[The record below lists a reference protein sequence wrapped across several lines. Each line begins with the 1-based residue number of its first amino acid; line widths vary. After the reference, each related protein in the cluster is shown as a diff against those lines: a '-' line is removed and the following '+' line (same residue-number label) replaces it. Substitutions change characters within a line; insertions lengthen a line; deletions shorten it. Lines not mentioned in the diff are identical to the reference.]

1 MPSAR
6 AIAALL
12 PLQQIN
18 FVYVDRLLVAE
29 EGDQDAEADG
39 SFRGGI
45 GDDKDGKDLSVKAV
59 ETRESH
65 QVQVDGVQD
74 QFDRHQDDDHITA
87 SEHTDDAQDEQGR
100 GYDQV
105 MDSGNGSHWT
115 SSQFSVKAGARSWNG
130 ATSTVLIITFI
141 PFSRPFGASRSLP
154 FFPTAC
160 AAGLNS
166 YAASRRDGRASST
179 VTAKFFS
186 WPSPRRRSWRPAT
199 IKTL

>member
-1 MPSAR
+1 MSSVEAVPPRPPGGGTASVQGPSTNR
-6 AIAALL
+6 YCLNPECQEPMAALL
-12 PLQQIN
+12 PFQQIN

-39 SFRGGI
+39 GFRGGI

-87 SEHTDDAQDEQGR
+87 GEHTDDAQDEQGG
-100 GYDQV
+100 GYDQI
-105 MDSGNGSHWT
+105 MDSGNGGHWS

-130 ATSTVLIITFI
+130 VTSTCPDHHLHSLSFAL
-141 PFSRPFGASRSLP
+141 FGASRSLP

-166 YAASRRDGRASST
+166 YA
-179 VTAKFFS
+179 
-186 WPSPRRRSWRPAT
+186 
-199 IKTL
+199 